1 MMGIHMKSMI
11 LAASLAGALA
21 AQVAQANCT
30 YPVAPGKFPDGTVA
44 SREEMQAAK
53 KLVVQYDADMNAY
66 LVCIRSVYETT
77 AAAQTDAKQKADLAR
92 THAQKEDAAL
102 AEVHDVV
109 GRFNEQLKSWK
120 AKNDAAKKTP

>member
-1 MMGIHMKSMI
+1 MTGIHMKSMI
-11 LAASLAGALA
+11 LAATLAGAVA
-21 AQVAQANCT
+21 AQAAHANCS
-30 YPVAPGKFPDGTVA
+30 YPVAPGRFPDGSVA
-44 SREEMQAAK
+44 SKEEMQAAK
-53 KLVVQYDADMNAY
+53 KLVVQYDADINAY
-66 LVCIRSVYETT
+66 LACIRSEYETT

-120 AKNDAAKKTP
+120 AKNDAAKKSP